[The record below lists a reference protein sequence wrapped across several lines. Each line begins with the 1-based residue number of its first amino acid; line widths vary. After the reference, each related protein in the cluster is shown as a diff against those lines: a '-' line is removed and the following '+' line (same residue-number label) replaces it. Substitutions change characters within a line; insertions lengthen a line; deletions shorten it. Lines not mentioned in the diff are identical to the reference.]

1 MGGCYSDPVYE
12 AKPVEAKTIP
22 IAEALY
28 KRGKVRFG
36 GQRMLLT
43 VEAEIDD
50 VSHILLQHSTCKSNP
65 DVTRF
70 AVVYK
75 NKFQPWGHGVVFTQL
90 ELSELCS
97 LADACG
103 ISCRWVDDGKLKLT

>member
-1 MGGCYSDPVYE
+1 MGGCYSDAVYQTRPVDS
-12 AKPVEAKTIP
+12 KTIP

-36 GQRMLLT
+36 GGGRGGLLT

-50 VSHILLQHSTCKSNP
+50 VSHILLQPSTGKSNP

-90 ELSELCS
+90 ELAELCS

-103 ISCRWVDDGKLKLT
+103 ISCRWVDKLKLT